1 MFETLSLEAFAHYIH
16 GMTTMFFILWALII
30 YHSRHN
36 NSMMKMMA
44 MAVCYIAFGYTKDMV
59 FLFNVV

>member
-44 MAVCYIAFGYTKDMV
+44 MAV
-59 FLFNVV
+59 